1 MHRLNSNR
9 RLARMDYTAVRSGSL
24 KFKGEKKKKKKNKD
38 KSAAAA
44 AVALAEQ
51 IEIRHN
57 AFWLV

>member
-1 MHRLNSNR
+1 
-9 RLARMDYTAVRSGSL
+9 MDYTAVRSGSL

-44 AVALAEQ
+44 AVALAEK